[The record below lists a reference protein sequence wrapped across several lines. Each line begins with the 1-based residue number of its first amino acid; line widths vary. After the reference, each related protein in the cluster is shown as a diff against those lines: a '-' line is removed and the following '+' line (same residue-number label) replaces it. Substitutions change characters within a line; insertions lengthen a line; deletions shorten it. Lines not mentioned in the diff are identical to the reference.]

1 MTPAGSMKSCNMCTT
16 WTMLL
21 ALLISLLN
29 WQLVIAGLEHTCNE
43 ETIRQG
49 AASGGYCGDKIPN
62 FLRLICSPGGYSD
75 GPRQRRNYV
84 SPYASRGLR
93 HRSSTLK
100 DIIISKKKAKS
111 YLVKR
116 DRNWSGIVCECCY
129 NTCTIEELLDYCKD
143 PRDFRARVQQ
153 S

>member
-1 MTPAGSMKSCNMCTT
+1 MLNHTQTAGSMKSCSMCTT

-21 ALLISLLN
+21 ALLVSLLN

-43 ETIRQG
+43 ETTRQG

-62 FLRLICSPGGYSD
+62 ILRVLCTPGGYSD
-75 GPRQRRNYV
+75 GHVERRSY
-84 SPYASRGLR
+84 GLR

-100 DIIISKKKAKS
+100 DIIISKTKAKS
-111 YLVKR
+111 YLMKR

-129 NTCTIEELLDYCKD
+129 NTCSIDELLDYCKD
-143 PRDFRARVQQ
+143 PQEFKARLQR

>member
-1 MTPAGSMKSCNMCTT
+1 MCV
-16 WTMLL
+16 
-21 ALLISLLN
+21 S
-29 WQLVIAGLEHTCNE
+29 VIFRRVFNG
-43 ETIRQG
+43 IVD
-49 AASGGYCGDKIPN
+49 GYE
-62 FLRLICSPGGYSD
+62 
-75 GPRQRRNYV
+75 V

-143 PRDFRARVQQ
+143 PRDFRARLQQ